1 MEWRHEILYMV
12 CRYMELFAAYQALVN
27 AHYKLALV
35 GFVALWLLLLVG
47 IVLYYLTKGN
57 K

>member
-1 MEWRHEILYMV
+1 MEWRHEILYTV

-27 AHYKLALV
+27 AHYKLALI

>member
-1 MEWRHEILYMV
+1 MEWKHEVIYLL
-12 CRYMELFAAYQALVN
+12 CRYMELYAAYQALVN
-27 AHYKLALV
+27 AHYKLALIW
-35 GFVALWLLLLVG
+35 FVALWLLLLVG

>member
-1 MEWRHEILYMV
+1 MEWRHEILYTV

-27 AHYKLALV
+27 AHYKLALI
-35 GFVALWLLLLVG
+35 GFVALWWLLMVG

>member
-12 CRYMELFAAYQALVN
+12 CRYMELFAAYQALAN
-27 AHYKLALV
+27 AHCKLALV

>member
-1 MEWRHEILYMV
+1 MGWKHEVIYLL
-12 CRYMELFAAYQALVN
+12 CRYMELYTASQALVN
-27 AHYKLALV
+27 AHYKLALI

>member
-1 MEWRHEILYMV
+1 MEWWHEILYTV

-27 AHYKLALV
+27 AHYKLALI
-35 GFVALWLLLLVG
+35 GFVALWWLLMVG